1 MEFIIAGTILLIATN
16 LLYYH
21 KFRTARKQ
29 HRKVRAK
36 LKKQIRHASVAR
48 TLDSELQAT
57 EQKLYELEDSVFD
70 HVSILEEKE
79 MAA

>member
-1 MEFIIAGTILLIATN
+1 MEFIIAGMILLTVTN

-29 HRKVRAK
+29 YRKVRAK
-36 LKKQIRHASVAR
+36 LRKQIRHASVAH

-57 EQKLYELEDSVFD
+57 EQKLHELEDLVFE
-70 HVSILEEKE
+70 HVST
-79 MAA
+79 

>member
-1 MEFIIAGTILLIATN
+1 MEFIIAGTILLTATN

-29 HRKVRAK
+29 YRKVRAK
-36 LKKQIRHASVAR
+36 LRKQID

-57 EQKLYELEDSVFD
+57 EQKLYELEDLVFE
-70 HVSILEEKE
+70 HVST
-79 MAA
+79 